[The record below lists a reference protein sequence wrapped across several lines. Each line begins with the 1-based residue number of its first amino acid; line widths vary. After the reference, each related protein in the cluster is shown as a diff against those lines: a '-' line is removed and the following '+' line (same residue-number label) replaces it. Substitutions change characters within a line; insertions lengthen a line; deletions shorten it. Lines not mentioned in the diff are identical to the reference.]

1 MCFRRTGPYNP
12 RHVEHIL
19 NRFVGNE
26 FTFSLHAYKMQIM
39 FIILK
44 HIYHERLQVSKTT
57 SVTKQTQAPHR
68 IGIALMNCYR
78 NGNRCFF
85 RENKKGGREKEE
97 SMKLKSGHR
106 YILAYSLAPFLVRF
120 KLCHL
125 FRHRNCSCDQDE
137 AIITNRPV

>member
-85 RENKKGGREKEE
+85 RENKRAEGEGRKYEPKIWTPIYP
-97 SMKLKSGHR
+97 SVFACSVPCAVQIVPSFPPPKL
-106 YILAYSLAPFLVRF
+106 LM
-120 KLCHL
+120 
-125 FRHRNCSCDQDE
+125 
-137 AIITNRPV
+137 